1 MPTDKEM
8 NRLFWSVKAHLIPES
23 WSLEAKHKMYDVY
36 FKRQWCNNEQSHS
49 EEEFEKAYEQK
60 YG

>member
-1 MPTDKEM
+1 M
-8 NRLFWSVKAHLIPES
+8 NRLFWSVKAQLIPES

-36 FKRQWCNNEQSHS
+36 FKRQWCNNEQCHS

-60 YG
+60 HG